1 MSQDTKPNI
10 QVSSYDSPSSSSQA
24 GPSSSTEQYFPYV
37 YNEDEELEISE
48 RKNSSSVWA
57 LKIPRFLLERW
68 ELVEEK
74 GVELGS
80 LIVDNSTTPA
90 KITLRLAN
98 PDEKPSVTDRPSSGS
113 DDPLKSRSSYDISG
127 IPDEYTVN
135 VPDER
140 AKNLYV
146 FSEKKKI
153 YGKNTTTSVAISDAD
168 LEAEAGNTSG
178 SKAGGKRKR
187 EKAYPKLMA
196 KVDHECQVT
205 PLHTAKYLKI
215 LEQRRL
221 ESEQSKRP
229 VMHMDDTG
237 ISQAEQNQLASGYR
251 NAIST
256 FGSRMITSAKV
267 NNGERHARLER
278 HELTDRIFQLFKEKP
293 YWGIPALKMTL
304 KQPDGWLR
312 EVLRDVAEQIREG
325 KYVNMWQL
333 KRSWRGES
341 GVGTGTGDNKQD
353 VNLNMDVDLAED
365 DVKPALGGNDDENEN
380 EEDEDDDED
389 EEDDF
394 EEVLA

>member
-10 QVSSYDSPSSSSQA
+10 QISSFDSPSSSQA

-37 YNEDEELEISE
+37 YNEDEELQISE
-48 RKNSSSVWA
+48 RKNNSSVWA

-68 ELVEEK
+68 EMVEEK

-98 PDEKPSVTDRPSSGS
+98 QDEKPSIDESKS
-113 DDPLKSRSSYDISG
+113 DEALKSKSQYDISG

-135 VPDER
+135 VPEER
-140 AKNLYV
+140 ARNLYV
-146 FSEKKKI
+146 FSEKKKV
-153 YGKNTTTSVAISDAD
+153 YGKNTTSVAISEGD
-168 LEAEAGNTSG
+168 LESEAANDGSGNG
-178 SKAGGKRKR
+178 SKVGGKRKR
-187 EKAYPKLMA
+187 EKAFPKLIA

-205 PLHTAKYLKI
+205 PLHTQKYLKI

-229 VMHMDDTG
+229 VMRMDDTG

-256 FGSRMITSAKV
+256 FGSKMITSVKV

-312 EVLRDVAEQIREG
+312 EVLRDVAEQIKEG

-333 KRSWRGES
+333 KKSWRSNNEQDKDKDD
-341 GVGTGTGDNKQD
+341 TKIEIDIKPDLKENDQFENDN
-353 VNLNMDVDLAED
+353 NHEEEEAED
-365 DVKPALGGNDDENEN
+365 
-380 EEDEDDDED
+380 DDDED

-394 EEVLA
+394 EEVLM